1 MVYQRTKRDSS
12 NPADKGG
19 GPIHPIYGISLDAL
33 SHKLYAICVN
43 WLIAGI
49 ARQHDRDGK
58 RYNLSWMSMNR
69 RAFLLKSLG
78 WAAAAVCGG
87 PLAGAWARGQRPASP
102 RLAIIIDDIGSSRRR
117 AALFTAIE
125 ARLTYAVLPHLPY
138 SADLA
143 AALHARGH
151 EILLHQPM
159 EPYDRQLD
167 PGPGALFVGDPPGR
181 IAQVVHANVRAVPYA
196 AGVNNH
202 MGSRFTS
209 DGAHIRCALEAIQ
222 DHRLFFVDSLTT
234 CRSKAYRTACGLQMT
249 SGRRN
254 VFLDTDRRP
263 QAILNTLYGVMH
275 HALVHGEAIAIGH
288 PYPETAAA
296 LALFHSEIRDT
307 PIRIVPVSHLLAA
320 RS

>member
-1 MVYQRTKRDSS
+1 MVYQRNNGDSS
-12 NPADKGG
+12 KPANKGAG
-19 GPIHPIYGISLDAL
+19 AIFPIYGISLDGL
-33 SHKLYAICVN
+33 SHKLYKIRIG
-43 WLIAGI
+43 LFISGI
-49 ARQHDRDGK
+49 ARQHVRDDK
-58 RYNLSWMSMNR
+58 RDDFSWMGMNR

-78 WAAAAVCGG
+78 WAAAAACGS
-87 PLAGAWARGQRPASP
+87 PLAEAMAMGQRPAP
-102 RLAIIIDDIGSSRRR
+102 ARLAIIIDDIGSSRRR
-117 AALFTAIE
+117 ASLFMAIQ

-159 EPYDRQLD
+159 EPYDRRLD
-167 PGPGALFVGDPPGR
+167 PGPGALFVGDPPAR
-181 IAQVVHANVRAVPYA
+181 IAQVVHANVQAVPHA

-209 DGAHIRCALEAIQ
+209 DGAHIRCALRAIQ

-234 CRSKAYRTACGLQMT
+234 CHSKAYRTACGMQMT

-263 QAILNTLYGVMH
+263 QAILNALYGVMH
-275 HALVHGEAIAIGH
+275 HALMRGEAIAIGH

-296 LALFHSEIRDT
+296 LALFHSEIQGT